1 MEAKSD
7 SSESL
12 HSRSYFYVGG
22 RYVEDEKG
30 QHVMTDQMYVEKLLP
45 LSGVQH
51 PWPIVFIHGGGQT
64 GTVSLNS
71 ALCHSYST
79 LQDHCETMLEKG

>member
-1 MEAKSD
+1 MEAKSG
-7 SSESL
+7 SSESPD
-12 HSRSYFYVGG
+12 SRSYFYVGG

-45 LSGVQH
+45 LNGVQH

-64 GTVSLNS
+64 GTVSLNP
-71 ALCHSYST
+71 ALCQLFYVAR
-79 LQDHCETMLEKG
+79 LL